1 MKTAPDSSMDLFAD
15 PCNKTR
21 AAADA
26 VALTRHLYLQ
36 SAWRTRKE
44 LMATFG
50 WPEWRVRHAAD
61 AADGDVIFGQRGMR
75 HYLHATPEEFANYVQ
90 NMKNQVAALQA
101 RIISSEKKFHSAGA
115 GKVVA

>member
-1 MKTAPDSSMDLFAD
+1 MSEQLDLFAE
-15 PCNKTR
+15 PRNKAR

-26 VALTRHLYLQ
+26 GVLTRHLYLQ
-36 SAWRTRKE
+36 NAWRTRRE
-44 LMATFG
+44 LMAVFD

-75 HYLHATPEEFANYVQ
+75 HYLHATPEEFAKYVQ
-90 NMKNQVAALQA
+90 TMKNQVKALQE